1 MNPER
6 ITILCAPLMLLKFF
20 PSDAQARASV
30 ILLIAEMATN
40 EDQVRWLVQRLLD
53 LYDEWPGPRTLRAV
67 FCHKYKPA
75 DGKDLRTAI
84 CPGYPEG
91 LPSEKP
97 EQPLLPLPLGHTVS
111 ADPEIEAM
119 VEAAVQLSPKMP
131 PAIPLPRDAEF
142 RRQLEEALTAPSDRE
157 AVIPAMP
164 KPKSV
169 PPVDESGR
177 FAGAE
182 FLPFK
187 RITQADIDRAVAE
200 LHARKRQ

>member
-1 MNPER
+1 MNPE
-6 ITILCAPLMLLKFF
+6 TIAELCAGLTALKFF
-20 PSDAQARASV
+20 PTDPGGRAEV
-30 ILLIAEMATN
+30 MLLIGRMATN

-67 FCHKYKPA
+67 FCHRYKPA

-97 EQPLLPLPLGHTVS
+97 EPPLLALSAGHVAS
-111 ADPEIEAM
+111 ADPELEAM
-119 VEAAVQLSPKMP
+119 VETAVQLSRKMP
-131 PAIPLPRDAEF
+131 PAVPLPRDAEF
-142 RRQLEEALTAPSDRE
+142 RRQLEETLTAPCDRE
-157 AVIPAMP
+157 AVIPELP

-177 FAGAE
+177 FAGTE
-182 FLPFK
+182 PLLFK
-187 RITQADIDRAVAE
+187 RITQADIDAAVAE
-200 LHARKRQ
+200 LHSRKSR

>member
-20 PSDAQARASV
+20 PTDAQARASV

-40 EDQVRWLVQRLLD
+40 EDQVKWLVQRMLD

-67 FCHKYKPA
+67 FCHRYKPA

-97 EQPLLPLPLGHTVS
+97 EPPLLALPPGHAAS
-111 ADPEIEAM
+111 ADPELEAM
-119 VEAAVQLSPKMP
+119 VGTAVQLSRKMP
-131 PAIPLPRDAEF
+131 PAVPLPRDAEF
-142 RRQLEEALTAPSDRE
+142 RQRLEEVLTAPSDRE
-157 AVIPAMP
+157 AVIPELP
-164 KPKSV
+164 KPKSI

-177 FAGAE
+177 FAGTE
-182 FLPFK
+182 PLLFK
-187 RITQADIDRAVAE
+187 RITQADIDVAVAE